1 MWGVKVEGV
10 KFKYCRGKK
19 ATKNTVP
26 STITKCLY
34 FPTLAYANRVRQKLL
49 KQNKTKKLCFK
60 LSFCLCLNLYGSESR
75 YDTYGHFKLKA
86 SAVRKK
92 KSRPPAVKAPVCE
105 G

>member
-10 KFKYCRGKK
+10 KSKYCRGKK

-26 STITKCLY
+26 STITKYLH
-34 FPTLAYANRVRQKLL
+34 FPTLAYTKRVRQKLL
-49 KQNKTKKLCFK
+49 KQKNKLCFK
-60 LSFCLCLNLYGSESR
+60 VSFCLCLNLYGSESR

>member
-1 MWGVKVEGV
+1 MFILSNSGL
-10 KFKYCRGKK
+10 RK
-19 ATKNTVP
+19 ACETKAA
-26 STITKCLY
+26 ITKK
-34 FPTLAYANRVRQKLL
+34 N
-49 KQNKTKKLCFK
+49 KLCFK

>member
-1 MWGVKVEGV
+1 MDTPIGLFLRFTVE
-10 KFKYCRGKK
+10 
-19 ATKNTVP
+19 
-26 STITKCLY
+26 I
-34 FPTLAYANRVRQKLL
+34 
-49 KQNKTKKLCFK
+49 
-60 LSFCLCLNLYGSESR
+60 LSLCLNLYGSERR